1 MRRFEF
7 VEGAS
12 SKFWEVWCE
21 GSTLKTRYGKIG
33 ASGQTTLKS
42 FGSDAEAQKA
52 EDALIRQKTG
62 KGYVEKGSAAPA
74 AAPVD
79 AAAPLPKK
87 VAVKLT
93 PFLKR
98 LQADPKLK
106 KALLDSE
113 LAPAEEDGDL
123 SAWAEVEADQHESKF
138 MRFSDARLPLDFLAD
153 FPETEVLE
161 LAIDAKTKL
170 EPLSALTKLKVLKL
184 TGTLKGFVDLS
195 FVAGMKAL
203 QELDIRGPPVKSLA
217 PLAAASALTK
227 LAISIGA
234 VDDLTPLAKLK
245 SFKQLFLPG
254 HKLTTLAPL
263 AEKTTLTYI
272 QVPQN
277 QISDVSPLA
286 KSKSLRFVGLKLN
299 QVRDVTPLAGLME
312 LDTLYLEGNP
322 AVDGDTSSL
331 KGLKNLKTKD
341 FKIKAGKGV
350 VAPKVSDAVRGRL
363 DVLAVTK
370 ECRAL
375 LEKLLGKVSD
385 VSEKKGVVTLKF
397 DADDNDVI
405 SFELTSPFSGRL
417 ATDLPAS
424 FVEVVTKVGAS
435 VHVDV
440 SRPGVDGPFVG
451 VTKKGAP
458 ACDVPWEDED
468 RSRFLEFCNA
478 GQNWFVWDTQKKNKL
493 GEPGIVFF
501 SHEGALD
508 PKRRF
513 PMQDKIAFGVGGFV
527 LRALAFRVFSD
538 DKAYSG
544 CGWG

>member
-7 VEGAS
+7 VEGTS

-21 GSTLKTRYGKIG
+21 GSSLKTRYGKIG
-33 ASGQTTLKS
+33 ASGQTTIKS
-42 FGSDAEAQKA
+42 FGDEAAARKA
-52 EDALIRQKTG
+52 EEALIRQKTG
-62 KGYVEKGSAAPA
+62 KGYVEKGGAAPA
-74 AAPVD
+74 AAVD
-79 AAAPLPKK
+79 EEPPRKTAL
-87 VAVKLT
+87 KLT

-98 LQADPKLK
+98 LQSDPKLK

-113 LAPAEEDGDL
+113 LAPAEEEADL
-123 SAWAEVEADQHESKF
+123 AAWAQVEAAQHESKF
-138 MRFSDARLPLDFLAD
+138 MRFSDERLPLDFLAD

-170 EPLSALTKLKVLKL
+170 EPLRALTKLKVLKL

-195 FVAGMKAL
+195 FVSGMKAL

-217 PLAAASALTK
+217 PLASASSLMK
-227 LAISIGA
+227 LGISHGA
-234 VDDLTPLAKLK
+234 VDDLTPLSKLK

-263 AEKTTLTYI
+263 AAMTTLTYI

-277 QISDVSPLA
+277 QITDVSPLA
-286 KSKSLRFVGLKLN
+286 KSKSLRFVGLKQN
-299 QVRDVTPLAGLME
+299 QVRDVSALSGLME
-312 LDTLYLEGNP
+312 VDTMYLEGNP

-331 KGLKNLKTKD
+331 RGLKKLKTKD
-341 FKIKAGKGV
+341 FKIKVGKGA
-350 VAPKVSDAVRGRL
+350 VAPKVSDALRARL
-363 DVLAVTK
+363 EVLAATK
-370 ECRAL
+370 DCRAL
-375 LEKLLGKVSD
+375 LEKLLGKLND
-385 VSEKKGVVTLKF
+385 VSEKKGLASLKF

-405 SFELTSPFSGRL
+405 VLEVASPFSGRL

-458 ACDVPWEDED
+458 ACDVAWEDED
-468 RSRFLEFCNA
+468 RSRFHDFCNA
-478 GQNWFVWDTQKKNKL
+478 GQNWFVWDTAKKNKL

-513 PMQDKIAFGVGGFV
+513 PMQDKLAFGVGGFV
-527 LRALAFRVFSD
+527 LRALAFRVFSN
-538 DKAYSG
+538 DKAYRG